1 MPPFVTDTYVGAK
14 GYTLSKNQLT
24 PEQQRQLIADLTITP
39 FTPGAPGGASK
50 SFFAYRESANKFYV
64 PHYYGVEK
72 FGRPSAY
79 KVSEGMDID
88 LAFNGAP
95 RDYQVDVIQKYLDH
109 CASVEVGGG
118 LLELH
123 TGWGKTCAGLY
134 ILSKLKKKTLII
146 VHKEFLMNQWVERI
160 HHFLP
165 DAKVGKIQGPV
176 IDVEGKD
183 IVICM
188 LQSLMSKDYPASLF
202 AQFGFTIID
211 EVHHISSQSFSNS
224 LFKVVTKYMLGLS
237 ATMTRKDGTTD
248 VFKMFLGDVIHKAE
262 RKTDMLV
269 EVRALT
275 YRTDNAEFNETE
287 LDFRGKPQNSKMI
300 SKLCEF
306 SHRTEF
312 ILRALCDFIRVEGV
326 DPEVAKQHKATMDS
340 AVLPCARCH
349 KTNHYLMENT
359 CCGCVK
365 YCMVCLD
372 EMAEPVMS
380 ASKRKTQA
388 KCPDC
393 QKTLKY
399 QQHYVE
405 NPYVQPLEQR
415 HTIIMAHNLNVL
427 HYLYRRIVC
436 KNLASVGYYVGGMK
450 EAELK
455 QSEKKQV
462 ILSTYTMVSEGLD
475 IPTLNAEFLITPKTD
490 VVQAVGRILRAKHA
504 HHHPVIYDIVDSH
517 DVFQRQW
524 YKRRA
529 YFKKQN
535 YKIVGIQSTHYH
547 PRFHEWKVLHS
558 PSVVSDSDVVPS
570 DESDAENSDEEEGDD
585 AAEVCLLSM
594 PKT

>member
-1 MPPFVTDTYVGAK
+1 MPPVALTNTYLGSK

-39 FTPGAPGGASK
+39 FTPGAPCGGAKS

-64 PHYYGVEK
+64 PHHYGVEK
-72 FGRPSAY
+72 FGPPSAY
-79 KVSEGMDID
+79 KLSEGMDIN
-88 LAFNGAP
+88 LTFNGAP
-95 RDYQVDVIQKYLDH
+95 RDYQIDVIQKYLDH
-109 CASVEVGGG
+109 CKAVGVGGG

-160 HHFLP
+160 RHFLP
-165 DAKVGKIQGPV
+165 DAKIGKIQGPI

-202 AQFGFTIID
+202 AQFGFTIVD

-237 ATMTRKDGTTD
+237 ATMNRKDGTTN

-262 RKTDMLV
+262 RKTDTLV

-275 YRTDNAEFNETE
+275 FKTNDAEFNETE

-306 SHRTEF
+306 SRRTEF
-312 ILRALCDFIRVEGV
+312 ILQALCDFIRVG
-326 DPEVAKQHKATMDS
+326 DPEEAKQHKADMDR
-340 AVLPCARCH
+340 ANPPCAMCH
-349 KTNHYLMENT
+349 QSNHYLMENT

-365 YCMVCLD
+365 YCMHCLD
-372 EMAEPVMS
+372 ELASV
-380 ASKRKTQA
+380 SKRKTQV

-393 QKTLKY
+393 NKALKY
-399 QQHYVE
+399 EQHYVE
-405 NPYVQPLEQR
+405 NPYVQPIHQR
-415 HTIIMAHNLNVL
+415 HTIVMAHNLNVL
-427 HYLYRRIVC
+427 HYLYRKIVC
-436 KNLASVGYYVGGMK
+436 NNLASVGYYVGGMK

-455 QSEKKQV
+455 KSETKQI
-462 ILSTYTMVSEGLD
+462 ILSTYVMVSEGLD
-475 IPTLNAEFLITPKTD
+475 IPSLNAEFLITPKTD

-504 HHHPVIYDIVDSH
+504 HHHPVIYDFVDSH

-529 YFKKQN
+529 YYKKQN
-535 YKIVGIQSTHYH
+535 YKIVGIQSTQYH
-547 PRFHEWKVLHS
+547 PRAEEWKVLHS
-558 PSVVSDSDVVPS
+558 PSVVPDRDAVPS
-570 DESDAENSDEEEGDD
+570 DESDAENSVEEKEDD
-585 AAEVCLLSM
+585 ATEVCLLSM